1 MREEITLSNGI
12 VVRDLRDES
21 RGIQVTN
28 TNHKFVF
35 LYYTRARCFHLN
47 VRSIIGFNDM
57 AAFGK
62 EFMEMS
68 EAMTEAVTWLGLKEE

>member
-35 LYYTRARCFHLN
+35 LYYTRARGFHLN
-47 VRSIIGFNDM
+47 VKSIIGHNDV
-57 AAFGK
+57 AAFSKELAEMGK
-62 EFMEMS
+62 
-68 EAMTEAVTWLGLKEE
+68 AMTEAVTWLGLKEE